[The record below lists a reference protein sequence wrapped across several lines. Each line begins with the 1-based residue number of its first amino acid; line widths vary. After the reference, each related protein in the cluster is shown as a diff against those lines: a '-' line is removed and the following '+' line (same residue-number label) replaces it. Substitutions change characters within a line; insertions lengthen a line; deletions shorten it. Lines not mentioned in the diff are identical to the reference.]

1 MHSMFERKALLKKLD
16 DARQK
21 VANLL
26 SEAEKYSESEIYPG
40 WTLKEML
47 AHMTGWDDAVITS
60 LRAHL
65 AGNEPGTPADRGI
78 DEYNESTV
86 TTREP
91 LDYDHICKEWQKTRE
106 ILITIIQD
114 MPEEKFQ
121 EALILPWGEKGTVK
135 YLVDIFVHHEHTHA
149 RDIAEWLK
157 DPTQPLVG
165 RH

>member
-1 MHSMFERKALLKKLD
+1 MSERTHLLDNLEN
-16 DARQK
+16 ARTS
-21 VANLL
+21 VVNLL
-26 SEAEKYSESEIYPG
+26 PDAEKQKEKEIYPG

-47 AHMTGWDDAVITS
+47 AHMTGWDDAVIAS
-60 LRAHL
+60 LHAHL
-65 AGNEPGTPADRGI
+65 SGNEPGTPAERGI

-91 LDYDHICKEWQKTRE
+91 LDYDHIRKEWQQTRE
-106 ILITIIQD
+106 TLINIIQG
-114 MPEEKFQ
+114 MPEQKFQ

-157 DPTQPLVG
+157 NPKQSLVG